1 MRSDA
6 GLGDAVGE
14 HCTGDQA
21 RACQVR
27 EVEQTADHLA
37 TGQQTRDRPPIGVDT
52 WASVTYNMLVTEGP
66 DFSIGQH
73 DPPLSL

>member
-14 HCTGDQA
+14 HCIGDQA

-27 EVEQTADHLA
+27 EVEQTADHLT
-37 TGQQTRDRPPIGVDT
+37 TGQ
-52 WASVTYNMLVTEGP
+52 
-66 DFSIGQH
+66 
-73 DPPLSL
+73 

>member
-6 GLGDAVGE
+6 GPGDAVGE

-27 EVEQTADHLA
+27 GVKQTADHLA

-52 WASVTYNMLVTEGP
+52 WASVTYIMLVIEAP
-66 DFSIGQH
+66 EFFDQSA
-73 DPPLSL
+73 

>member
-27 EVEQTADHLA
+27 EVEQTTDHLT
-37 TGQQTRDRPPIGVDT
+37 TGQQTRDRPPIGVDS
-52 WASVTYNMLVTEGP
+52 WSSVRYNMLIIEAP
-66 DFSIGQH
+66 DFFDQSG
-73 DPPLSL
+73 